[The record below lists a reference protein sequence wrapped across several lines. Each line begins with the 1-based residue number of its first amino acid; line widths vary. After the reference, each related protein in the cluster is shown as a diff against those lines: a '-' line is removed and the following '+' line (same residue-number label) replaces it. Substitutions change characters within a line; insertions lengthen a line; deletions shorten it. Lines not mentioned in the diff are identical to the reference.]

1 MLSNVSDDLYFIQD
15 ISEQLKKVDA
25 GKSIFIPIIDGY
37 PPYDKYADRRF
48 RVNTIITLGFSHVLW
63 LRSHEGL
70 RLIKF
75 APWMEVNYYFHYRVN
90 QMKPLLWVDIRKVSS
105 IQEAIPRS
113 RAVRFGDMASYIP
126 EVRAQTL
133 ERSRIYRENQK
144 RKRKNARHDS

>member
-1 MLSNVSDDLYFIQD
+1 MLRFVSDDLYFIQD
-15 ISEQLKKVDA
+15 ISKQLKKVDA

-48 RVNTIITLGFSHVLW
+48 MVNTIISLGFSHVLW

-75 APWMEVNYYFHYRVN
+75 APWMEVNYYFQYSVN
-90 QMKPLLWVDIRKVSS
+90 QMKPLLWVDIRKVKS

-113 RAVRFGDMASYIP
+113 RSVRFGDMASYTS
-126 EVRAQTL
+126 EVLTQSI
-133 ERSRIYRENQK
+133 ERSRIYRQNSK